1 MSDVV
6 VDASVWVSRLV
17 AGDAHHARSQGWF
30 SAQGATGHRLIAPA
44 LVLAEV
50 AGAIRR
56 RTGQPRLA
64 AAAINL
70 IQRLP
75 TLRLVPIDADLALSA
90 AELSGE
96 HGMRGA
102 DALYVATALQLG
114 VPLVTL
120 DREQRLRAS
129 AVIVVETP

>member
-1 MSDVV
+1 
-6 VDASVWVSRLV
+6 
-17 AGDAHHARSQGWF
+17 
-30 SAQGATGHRLIAPA
+30 
-44 LVLAEV
+44 
-50 AGAIRR
+50 
-56 RTGQPRLA
+56 LA